1 MFEDNA
7 VDFVKKWKT
16 VFVIYCEQ
24 GVESTKSEFKQ
35 LKITFCQT
43 RPASR
48 RLENMLQEH
57 YRHIHP
63 KSKVFKFKNKSCRK
77 RKITL

>member
-63 KSKVFKFKNKSCRK
+63 KSKALNS
-77 RKITL
+77 KINLAEKGK

>member
-16 VFVIYCEQ
+16 VFGIYCEQ
-24 GVESTKSEFKQ
+24 GVESTKSGFKQ

-43 RPASR
+43 WPASR
-48 RLENMLQEH
+48 RLENMLDTSIQKA
-57 YRHIHP
+57 
-63 KSKVFKFKNKSCRK
+63 KSLNS
-77 RKITL
+77 KINLAEKGK